1 MQAQLLFMGILIVAL
16 ANFIV
21 GSIMGPTTD
30 DELSKGFIGYNRKAS
45 HENRHNILKQLIRSF
60 RVCTLLVE
68 IITTNFEPDY
78 RVTNGLEQSFFT
90 VFAIFFPA
98 ATGILAGANISGDLR
113 VNYSYPL
120 HNRFHKLNFILFV
133 CRIPQKLFLKAP
145 YWLSSPHHSRTSCS
159 PSLQE
164 LLLFAML
171 PGTQLITQ
179 LMEL

>member
-1 MQAQLLFMGILIVAL
+1 MGILIVAL

-21 GSIMGPTTD
+21 GSIMGPTSD
-30 DELSKGFIGYNRKAS
+30 DELSKGFIGYNSKAS
-45 HENRHNILKQLIRSF
+45 LENHHNILQQLIRSF
-60 RVCTLLVE
+60 RVYTLLVE

-113 VNYSYPL
+113 VNHSYPL
-120 HNRFHKLNFILFV
+120 HNLFFTNLTFIVIIFV

-159 PSLQE
+159 PLLQE

-179 LMEL
+179 LTEL